1 MLTIKVQ
8 FDQFAN
14 FNNIFLIMNNTLRV
28 EVQKIYGNAKQ
39 YTIYYNEREDE
50 YGITSDIMPIPL
62 GQWDYGIIVDR
73 LIKEH
78 YPNGEMEAILNNDLL
93 DPSDKENKA
102 KFNEMQ
108 EYRNYAKEIAKQAMQ
123 YVIDNNL

>member
-1 MLTIKVQ
+1 MEEIKNLKVQ
-8 FDQFAN
+8 
-14 FNNIFLIMNNTLRV
+14 
-28 EVQKIYGNAKQ
+28 VQKKYGNAKE

-50 YGITSDIMPIPL
+50 YGITVDVMLIPL

-78 YPNGEMEAILNNDLL
+78 YPNGQMEAILNNYLL
-93 DPSDKENKA
+93 DPTDSEFKA

-108 EYRNYAKEIAKQAMQ
+108 EYRNYAKELAKQAMQ
-123 YVIDNNL
+123 YVIDNNM

>member
-1 MLTIKVQ
+1 MIDKTLIVQ
-8 FDQFAN
+8 AEP
-14 FNNIFLIMNNTLRV
+14 M
-28 EVQKIYGNAKQ
+28 YGGKQ
-39 YTIYYNEREDE
+39 YTIYYNQREE
-50 YGITSDIMPIPL
+50 GQVMRTDIMPIPY

-78 YPNGEMEAILNNDLL
+78 YPNGQMEAILNNYLL
-93 DPSDKENKA
+93 DPTDNEFKA

-108 EYRNYAKEIAKQAMQ
+108 EYRNYAKELAKQAMQ